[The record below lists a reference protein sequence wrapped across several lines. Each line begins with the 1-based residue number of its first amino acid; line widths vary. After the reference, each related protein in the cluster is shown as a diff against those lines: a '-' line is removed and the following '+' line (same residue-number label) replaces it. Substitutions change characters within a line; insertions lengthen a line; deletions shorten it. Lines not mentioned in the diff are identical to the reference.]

1 MNLYIVRHGQSEGNI
16 NKAKYF
22 EKLDCQIQLTEKGE
36 VDAENAFNSIKN
48 ISNRLWLDKQGD
60 SPMPQEPIHFN
71 MYYSSYVRSQQTAN
85 IIRNEIIATPGYTTN
100 QYIESPLCRE
110 REWGGLRDIV
120 NMGNK
125 TEDHFN
131 FFYRPTNGESFADC
145 FQRVAI
151 FHQWLLSNS
160 KYENNIVVAH
170 GEFNKLYL
178 MYLLGWSV
186 EEFNKWKTPRNGEV
200 YLIRDGVLSS
210 ITPLTPKYINGK

>member
-1 MNLYIVRHGQSEGNI
+1 MNLFLVRHGQSEGNI

-22 EKLDCQIQLTEKGE
+22 EKLDCDIELTFKGQE
-36 VDAENAFNSIKN
+36 DALCASNKIFELSDKLATNKEIYG
-48 ISNRLWLDKQGD
+48 ISSSD
-60 SPMPQEPIHFN
+60 PIRYN
-71 MYYSSYVRSQQTAN
+71 MYYSPYKRAIQTAS
-85 IIRNEIIATPGYTTN
+85 IIQTRMKDFNSVQLNTS
-100 QYIESPLCRE
+100 IETPLCRE

-120 NMGNK
+120 ELGKK

-131 FFYRPTNGESFADC
+131 FFYKPNGGESFADC

-151 FHQWLLSNS
+151 FHQWLMQTS

-178 MYLLGWSV
+178 MYLLNWSV

-200 YLIRDGVLSS
+200 YLIRNGELSS
-210 ITPLTPKYINGK
+210 LTPLTINNRNR